1 MFEASIIMRWL
12 RSWSAVACRP
22 KSFSDAICPFL
33 PVAAAPSRVAGAGRA
48 ENHKLSCNGRAKS
61 HFALFFQRL
70 TGKRGAGPGDRASA
84 RQKIDA
90 AVADAG
96 KSAAKRSEDNQ
107 AEFPSIMRIS

>member
-70 TGKRGAGPGDRASA
+70 TGKR
-84 RQKIDA
+84 
-90 AVADAG
+90 
-96 KSAAKRSEDNQ
+96 SEEHMSELQ
-107 AEFPSIMRIS
+107 SLMRISYAVFCLKKKKIQKITNNNS